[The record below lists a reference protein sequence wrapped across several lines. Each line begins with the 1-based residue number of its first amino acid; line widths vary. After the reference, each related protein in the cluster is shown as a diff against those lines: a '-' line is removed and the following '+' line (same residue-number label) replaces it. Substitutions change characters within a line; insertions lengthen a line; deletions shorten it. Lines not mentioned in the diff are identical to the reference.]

1 MSCLLFLIITVLT
14 TTCLCLHPFSFVNAV
29 LSVFLSRRE
38 LLALLPMDL
47 RVFEGREKK
56 VVPYRKYGPRL

>member
-1 MSCLLFLIITVLT
+1 MFCLFVFDNY
-14 TTCLCLHPFSFVNAV
+14 CLYHHMPCFHPFSFVNVA
-29 LSVFLSRRE
+29 LSVFLSRRG

-56 VVPYRKYGPRL
+56 VVPYKKYGPRL